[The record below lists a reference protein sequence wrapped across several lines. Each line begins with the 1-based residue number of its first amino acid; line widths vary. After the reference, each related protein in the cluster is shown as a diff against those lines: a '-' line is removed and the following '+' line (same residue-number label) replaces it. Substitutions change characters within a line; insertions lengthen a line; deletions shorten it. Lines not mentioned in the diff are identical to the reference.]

1 MANHSIEPAIMA
13 TVVTLCRW
21 ERSTA
26 MNNFRGLPIITVALA
41 SALLCSCGASTPTAG
56 QPSSTQRMSPASAP
70 ASRPLLVFYKAGT
83 LSLVWPDG
91 TVAHELQTPY
101 GPYGTGLHQFD
112 SSAAVVIGQDYAS
125 QALLTRDGVNTPI
138 APAAAALISTE
149 RPIVTDAHTLLGV
162 QGSDPTINYIR
173 LDLATGT
180 ATTLLSATPLPSSR
194 LPIVPHLLALGT
206 SLDHS
211 VAHVFV
217 DNVVVSGKTIT
228 GAAYFDINVQ
238 SRATTGPH
246 ALPSGADGSIAMS
259 ADGRYAA
266 WVAGGAP
273 ISGNATWD
281 LHILDLAKG
290 TDSTVPNVPYVAPEG
305 SVGLRF
311 SPDDTYVSLEGSAG
325 PAQPSSYGYMGIAVI
340 QVKTARVVQVV
351 NVTHVSL
358 DEIGT
363 VGWTGPHALVYSTNN
378 TTRSGIFDSSNAVGH
393 SLDAQSGSKQDSP
406 AGLGAPVL
414 MLG

>member
-1 MANHSIEPAIMA
+1 
-13 TVVTLCRW
+13 
-21 ERSTA
+21 
-26 MNNFRGLPIITVALA
+26 MNSFHGLPIITVALA

-56 QPSSTQRMSPASAP
+56 QPSSTPRMSPASPP

-138 APAAAALISTE
+138 APAAAALLNSPSYSLSTE
-149 RPIVTDAHTLLGV
+149 RPIVIDAHTLLGV
-162 QGSDPTINYIR
+162 QGSDPTINYIE

-180 ATTLLSATPLPSSR
+180 ATTLLTATALPSSR
-194 LPIVPHLLALGT
+194 LVIPHLLALGT
-206 SLDHS
+206 RLDHS

-217 DNVVVSGKTIT
+217 DNVVVNGKTIT

-238 SRATTGPH
+238 SRAITGPH
-246 ALPSGADGSIAMS
+246 ALPTGADGSMAMS
-259 ADGRYAA
+259 ADGHYAA
-266 WVAGGAP
+266 WVAGGTA
-273 ISGNATWD
+273 INGNATWD
-281 LHILDLAKG
+281 LHILDLATG
-290 TDSTVPNVPYVAPEG
+290 TNSTILNVPYVAAEG

-311 SPDDTYVSLEGSAG
+311 SPDDSYVSLEGSAG
-325 PAQPSSYGYMGIAVI
+325 PAQPSSYGYMGIAVVE
-340 QVKTARVVQVV
+340 VKTARVVQVV
-351 NVTHVSL
+351 DVTHVSG

-363 VGWTGPHALVYSTNN
+363 VGWTGPHALVYSTNS
-378 TTRSGIFDSSNAVGH
+378 TTRPGSFDSANVVGH
-393 SLDAQSGSKQDSP
+393 SLDAQSGSKQDYP

-414 MLG
+414 LLG